1 LAELEEMLAGILTDL
16 RPLPETLAVCDRVSD
31 MLVKGLEEVFGPGR
45 VSLEG
50 SYAKGTMVRGREEVD
65 VFIHFDRSKPVEEAA
80 QQVLAAGTELV
91 KRLGGSVRLR
101 YASHPYVE
109 GFVEGVRVNVVPC
122 YDTEPGKWITPV
134 DRTPYH
140 TRYVKSML
148 DGRLADEVRLLKAFL
163 MNDGIY
169 GAEIKTRGFSG
180 YACEL
185 LIIRYGSFL
194 KLLRAA
200 SEWRLPVVLDGHERL
215 FPNQPMVLTDPVD
228 ETRNVTA
235 AVSTTSLS
243 KFILKAKLFLRRPSP
258 EYFSEKT
265 RLPAPVEGRQFV
277 AVVFDVPDEPPDIL
291 WGELGRTLEGLAK
304 ALAGSGFKPY
314 RSGCSTDGRRAVLLY
329 ELETLR
335 LPETYLHVG
344 PPVWSRNAVE
354 FVEEQLRKKDLAL
367 PPWVDGERLYSL
379 RRRRYVE
386 PIGFLR
392 DVIEGGKASVSKT
405 LIPRLRNCT
414 VTADVAGLKAGLDG
428 ELREFLEEF
437 IAACPSFIATYF
449 KYQ

>member
-1 LAELEEMLAGILTDL
+1 
-16 RPLPETLAVCDRVSD
+16 
-31 MLVKGLEEVFGPGR
+31 
-45 VSLEG
+45 
-50 SYAKGTMVRGREEVD
+50 
-65 VFIHFDRSKPVEEAA
+65 
-80 QQVLAAGTELV
+80 
-91 KRLGGSVRLR
+91 
-101 YASHPYVE
+101 
-109 GFVEGVRVNVVPC
+109 
-122 YDTEPGKWITPV
+122 
-134 DRTPYH
+134 
-140 TRYVKSML
+140 
-148 DGRLADEVRLLKAFL
+148 
-163 MNDGIY
+163 
-169 GAEIKTRGFSG
+169 
-180 YACEL
+180 
-185 LIIRYGSFL
+185 
-194 KLLRAA
+194 
-200 SEWRLPVVLDGHERL
+200 
-215 FPNQPMVLTDPVD
+215 
-228 ETRNVTA
+228 
-235 AVSTTSLS
+235 
-243 KFILKAKLFLRRPSP
+243 
-258 EYFSEKT
+258 
-265 RLPAPVEGRQFV
+265 
-277 AVVFDVPDEPPDIL
+277 
-291 WGELGRTLEGLAK
+291 LEGLAK

-437 IAACPSFIATYF
+437 IAACPTFIATYF